1 MHYFAFLVDVL
12 KLWRK
17 LVVVHRFCGSKTV
30 LEVGIVMCDILVK
43 NDINVCEGVRIRGR
57 EQNWELSIGATM
69 MVHA

>member
-1 MHYFAFLVDVL
+1 M
-12 KLWRK
+12 
-17 LVVVHRFCGSKTV
+17 VVHRFCGSKTV